1 MRKPKRKKSKFVFKH
16 KAGKI
21 IVRNNNNVW
30 LRHAPTIT
38 YMQDFG
44 YHDHA
49 INTFTVF
56 HIPTGLD
63 IAYVQ
68 EEKEARIIIKKLY
81 VKIKRTE
88 WKIKNPDPFDITLQL
103 MDMALNISKVLNAES
118 LPIQNKNFVPN
129 DDIPF

>member
-21 IVRNNNNVW
+21 IVRNDNNVW
-30 LRHAPTIT
+30 IRHISTIT

-44 YHDHA
+44 YHNDA
-49 INTFTVF
+49 ENIITVF

-63 IAYVQ
+63 IAYFL
-68 EEKEARIIIKKLY
+68 EEKEARILIKKLF
-81 VKIKRTE
+81 VKMKKTE
-88 WKIKNPDPFDITLQL
+88 WKVKNPDPFDITLQL
-103 MDMALNISKVLNAES
+103 MDLTLNISKVLNTKF
-118 LPIQNKNFVPN
+118 LPIQNKNFVPD